1 VLAEN
6 ERKRLDSFTKI
17 RLKIVAY
24 FLLLLMAGLVVR
36 LYFLQ
41 VMTGELYASQAQE
54 SLLRSKSMP
63 APRGNIYDR
72 NGKLLVKSIPAPS
85 VAIDPRIVSGNEDVI
100 NELCEK
106 LDLNRNELLEKI
118 SKSNISYLDRILI
131 MER

>member
-1 VLAEN
+1 
-6 ERKRLDSFTKI
+6 
-17 RLKIVAY
+17 
-24 FLLLLMAGLVVR
+24 MAGLVVR
-36 LYFLQ
+36 LYFMQ
-41 VMTGELYASQAQE
+41 VMTGEIYASQAQQ

-106 LDLNRNELLEKI
+106 LDLDKNRAAGKNK
-118 SKSNISYLDRILI
+118 
-131 MER
+131 